1 MSKIWNINI
10 GDEIYTIHLKSSKV
24 QINGEVFKLKSLL
37 KKFGYLKSEYELPVG
52 RKKALLVTGGM
63 VAGTNLYI
71 DGIECIT
78 GKPYEPLVL
87 PKWAYIF
94 IIIHVCNLL
103 NGAIGGLCA
112 VMGVS
117 LTVYIAT
124 NTKMNSTLK
133 LILNILVL
141 ILAAV
146 IVFSAALA
154 ITLLFGR

>member
-1 MSKIWNINI
+1 MSKTWNINI
-10 GDEIYTIHLKSSKV
+10 GDERYKIHLKNTKV
-24 QINGEVFKLKSLL
+24 QINRRLLKLKPLL
-37 KKFGYLKSEYELPVG
+37 KKSGYLKREYEIPVG
-52 RKKALLVTGGM
+52 GKTALLVTGGM

-71 DGIECIT
+71 DGIDCIT

-87 PKWAYIF
+87 PKWAYLF
-94 IIIHVCNLL
+94 MIIHVCNLI

-117 LTVYIAT
+117 LTAYIAS
-124 NTKMNSTLK
+124 NTKMNFLLK

-146 IVFSAALA
+146 IVLGATLV
-154 ITLLFGR
+154 INLLF